1 MRKFVPVLALFFLLF
16 TAAGVPAQDLKDI
29 VGFDLQW
36 MGDEGDLL
44 DAQQIFISKVDMRAL
59 VKTVTYD
66 EYDGND
72 FMGGTEEE
80 NFSSDLLTDI
90 AQDLYAR
97 LRREI
102 NPVIAVN
109 DEEPGPEAKGLTLDV
124 ELRGNFEYE
133 DRGVLSKYL
142 FGAADSSTALTLIFV
157 LTDTETKNPIVRL
170 TARGDIAAAQADK
183 PLASD
188 EDRERLSAFFDLWA
202 RRLANFLTIHVHPAE

>member
-1 MRKFVPVLALFFLLF
+1 MKNPVLVMTLFFLLF
-16 TAAGVPAQDLKDI
+16 TAAGAPAQDAKDSI
-29 VGFDLQW
+29 GFDLQW
-36 MGDEGDLL
+36 MGDAEDLV
-44 DAQQIFISKVDMRAL
+44 DARQIFISKVDMRAL

-109 DEEPGPEAKGLTLDV
+109 DEEPGPEATGLTLDV

-133 DRGVLSKYL
+133 DRGVLSEYL
-142 FGAADSSTALTLIFV
+142 FGASNSSTALTMIFV
-157 LTDTETKNPIVRL
+157 LTDTETKNPIVPK
-170 TARGDIAAAQADK
+170 G
-183 PLASD
+183 
-188 EDRERLSAFFDLWA
+188 
-202 RRLANFLTIHVHPAE
+202 